1 MKRPYQLPTIV
12 LTAAVFTSSCAHFKP
27 DREWRDEASLPDTFS
42 LYEASRRGTD
52 LWWQHLGSPELDV
65 LVNEALTQG
74 FTIQE
79 ADARLRQAMAQARR
93 DRAALVPN
101 VNGVADASATRRELS
116 EQGGDGT
123 IEAYGI
129 GLALASYEVD
139 LWGRVRSLASASGL
153 QAEAS
158 REDFNTAA
166 ITLSA
171 QVTEAWVRL
180 ISERMTQRLLR
191 EQTEI
196 NATVLELLRLR
207 FRNSMSS
214 ALAIYQQEQV
224 LRESEAALPLS
235 EAREAALK
243 NQLAILL
250 GRPAG
255 SAPLVAT
262 LDLPA
267 LPPQPPVGVP
277 ADLLANRP
285 DIRSSGLRLQSA
297 DYQLAA
303 ARADR
308 LPALRISAG
317 ARYEAGTLEL
327 LFDNWALNLAGNLT
341 APLID
346 GGRRRAEVD
355 RSVAVTDERLVAYR
369 RTVANA
375 FREVE
380 DALVNETKQAEHI
393 AGLTAQLSAAT
404 SALDEAQSRYR
415 NGLSDYL
422 PVLTQILAVQRIERA
437 LIGQRV
443 QLGLYRI
450 ALCRALGGT
459 WADSTIVATPYG
471 VRADSIPNSQQ
482 GISNEQ

>member
-1 MKRPYQLPTIV
+1 MKHTHRLI
-12 LTAAVFTSSCAHFKP
+12 LGFACAAALSSCAHFKP
-27 DREWRDEASLPDTFS
+27 ERRLVEEAPLPDTFS
-42 LYEASRRGTD
+42 IYADGPSNAGAP
-52 LWWQHLGSPELDV
+52 WWLHLNTPELD
-65 LVNEALTQG
+65 ALIDQALARG

-79 ADARLRQAMAQARR
+79 AEARLRQAMAQARR
-93 DRAALVPN
+93 DRAALVPD
-101 VNGVADASATRRELS
+101 VNLGADASATRRELV

-123 IEAYGI
+123 VESYGI
-129 GLALASYEVD
+129 GLAVASYELD
-139 LWGRVRSLASASGL
+139 LWGRVRSLANASGR
-153 QAEAS
+153 QAAAS
-158 REDFNTAA
+158 REDFRTAA

-171 QVTEAWVRL
+171 QVAEAWVRL
-180 ISERMTQRLLR
+180 VAERATQQLLR
-191 EQTEI
+191 EQTRT
-196 NATVLELLRLR
+196 NSTVLELLQLR
-207 FRNSMSS
+207 FRNSMST

-224 LRESEAALPLS
+224 LRESEAAIPLS
-235 EAREAALK
+235 EAREAALA

-255 SAPLVAT
+255 STLHVAAT
-262 LDLPA
+262 NLPA
-267 LPPQPPVGVP
+267 LPASPSIGIP

-285 DIRSSGLRLQSA
+285 DIRSAGLRLESA

-380 DALVNETKQAEHI
+380 DAVMNETKQAEHI
-393 AGLTAQLSAAT
+393 AGLTRQLESATA
-404 SALDEAQSRYR
+404 ALDEAQIRYR
-415 NGLSDYL
+415 NGLIDYL
-422 PVLTQILAVQRIERA
+422 PVLTQILSVQRIDRA
-437 LIGQRV
+437 LIAQRV

-450 ALCRALGGT
+450 ALCRALGGA
-459 WADSTIVATPYG
+459 WANPDQVLSPDSEGDA
-471 VRADSIPNSQQ
+471 Q
-482 GISNEQ
+482 